1 MIASFLQ
8 ITFGLAELVIEL
20 IIRYYVQKN
29 AGEKHLRISAT
40 LINSPNRLIFD
51 RYTFYNNK
59 KQIEWRAFIMLQL
72 YGSLQV

>member
-8 ITFGLAELVIEL
+8 ITFGSAELVIEL

-51 RYTFYNNK
+51 R
-59 KQIEWRAFIMLQL
+59 
-72 YGSLQV
+72 